1 MVGITH
7 CAALSG
13 VEGVLLTVEADA
25 SEGFPQFEMVGLLS
39 SEVREARERVRTAI
53 SNSGYELPV
62 MKYTINLSPAD
73 IRKAGNYYDLPI
85 AMAVLSAVGLVE
97 REGVSSYFMVGELSL
112 EGVLRPIRGTLSF
125 VIAARKNGFKKCIVP
140 AENAKEA
147 ALIDGMEIFGFSTL
161 TECVRFFQK
170 GEIDDAFVP
179 DPADYTPEENV
190 TSMDFSEIVGQ
201 ENLKRAALV
210 ASAGLHNMLMIGPPG
225 SGKTMLAKRI
235 PTILPP
241 MSLDESIEVTV
252 IHSVCGLVSPGHP
265 LMTLRPFR
273 SPHHTSSAIA
283 LVGGGSVPRPGE
295 MSLAHH
301 GVLFLDELPEFGKQ
315 VLEVMRQPLEDRKV
329 VISRIHG
336 SYVFPT
342 SVMLV
347 AAMNPCN
354 CGYFP
359 DRTRCKCSDSDI
371 SRYLGRISRP
381 ILDRIDITVEAARIP
396 YNEVS
401 AKSGNITSEEL
412 SKKVCAAMEV
422 QRLRYQKEG
431 ISFNSQLSGALI
443 KKYCRLGKAEEELM
457 KQAYDT
463 YDFSTRTYTRVLKV
477 ARTIADLEGSE
488 EIRMEHLSEAVLY
501 RSLERSIWKR

>member
-39 SEVREARERVRTAI
+39 SEVKEARERVRTAI

-85 AMAVLSAVGLVE
+85 AMAVLASVRLVD
-97 REGVSSYFMVGELSL
+97 RMRISSYFIVGELSL
-112 EGVLRPIRGTLSF
+112 EGHLRPISGTLSL
-125 VIAARKNGFKKCIVP
+125 VIAVRKNGFTKCIVP
-140 AENAKEA
+140 LENAKEA
-147 ALIDGMEIFGFSTL
+147 ALIEGMEIFGFSTL
-161 TECVRFFQK
+161 EECVNFFDQ
-170 GEIDDAFVP
+170 GENADAYVP
-179 DPADYTPEENV
+179 DPADYLPEVNV
-190 TSMDFSEIVGQ
+190 GTMDFSEIVGQ

-225 SGKTMLAKRI
+225 SGKTMLARRI

-241 MSLDESIEVTV
+241 MHLEEAIEVTG

-265 LMTLRPFR
+265 LMTARPFR

-283 LVGGGSVPRPGE
+283 LVGGGSIPRPGE
-295 MSLAHH
+295 MSLAHR

-347 AAMNPCN
+347 AAMNPCS
-354 CGYFP
+354 CGYYP
-359 DRTRCKCSDSDI
+359 DRTKCKCKDSDI
-371 SRYLGRISRP
+371 ARYLGRISRP

-396 YNEVS
+396 YDVIS
-401 AKSGNITSEEL
+401 ARSGNVTSAEL
-412 SKKVCAAMEV
+412 SALVCRTMEI
-422 QRLRYQKEG
+422 QRKRYDKEG
-431 ISFNSQLSGALI
+431 ISFNSQLSGSLV
-443 KKYCRLGKAEEELM
+443 KKYCRLGREEEELM

-477 ARTIADLEGSE
+477 ARTIADLEESE
-488 EIRMEHLSEAVLY
+488 EIRAEHLSEAVRY

>member
-1 MVGITH
+1 MVGITY

-13 VEGVLLTVEADA
+13 VEGVLLAVEADA
-25 SEGFPQFEMVGLLS
+25 SEGFPQFEMVGLLA

-53 SNSGYELPV
+53 GNSGYELPV

-85 AMAVLSAVGLVE
+85 AIAVLSSIRIVE
-97 REGVSSYFMVGELSL
+97 RSRVASYFMIGELSL
-112 EGVLRPIRGTLSF
+112 EGVLRPVSGTISF
-125 VIAARKNGFKKCIVP
+125 VIAARKNGFTKCIVP
-140 AENAKEA
+140 SENAKEA
-147 ALIDGMEIFGFSTL
+147 ALIEGMEIFGFSSL
-161 TECVRFFQK
+161 KECVRFFVE
-170 GEIDDAFVP
+170 GETADAYVP
-179 DPADYTPEENV
+179 DPNDYVENV
-190 TSMDFSEIVGQ
+190 AEKSMDFSEIVGQ
-201 ENLKRAALV
+201 ENLKRAAMV
-210 ASAGLHNMLMIGPPG
+210 ACAGLHNMLMIGPPG
-225 SGKTMLAKRI
+225 SGKTMLARRI

-241 MSLDESIEVTV
+241 MSLEEAIEVTG

-265 LMTLRPFR
+265 LITARPFR

-283 LVGGGSVPRPGE
+283 LVGGGSVPHPGE
-295 MSLAHH
+295 MSLAHR

-315 VLEVMRQPLEDRKV
+315 VLEVMRQPLEDRRV

-354 CGYFP
+354 CGYYP
-359 DRTRCKCSDSDI
+359 DRTKCKCNEHDI

-396 YNEVS
+396 YDTIK
-401 AKSGNITSEEL
+401 AKSGSVTSEEL
-412 SKKVCAAMEV
+412 SRQVCAAMEI
-422 QRLRYQKEG
+422 QRHRYDKEG

-443 KKYCRLGKAEEELM
+443 KKYCRLGKDEEDLM
-457 KQAYDT
+457 KQAYET

-477 ARTIADLEGSE
+477 ARTIADLEASE
-488 EIRMEHLSEAVLY
+488 EIRMEHLSEAVRY
-501 RSLERSIWKR
+501 RSLEHSIWKR

>member
-7 CAALSG
+7 CAVLSG
-13 VEGVLLTVEADA
+13 VEGLLLTVEADA

-39 SEVREARERVRTAI
+39 SEVKEARERVRTAI

-73 IRKAGNYYDLPI
+73 VRKAGNYYDLPI
-85 AMAVLSAVGLVE
+85 AMAVLASVRLVD
-97 REGVSSYFMVGELSL
+97 RLRISSYFIVGELSL
-112 EGVLRPIRGTLSF
+112 EGHLRPISGTLSL
-125 VIAARKNGFKKCIVP
+125 VIAARKNGFTKCIVP
-140 AENAKEA
+140 LENAKEA
-147 ALIDGMEIFGFSTL
+147 ALIEGMEIFGFSTL
-161 TECVRFFQK
+161 EECVSFFTK
-170 GEIDDAFVP
+170 GENADAYVP
-179 DPADYTPEENV
+179 DPADYLPEV
-190 TSMDFSEIVGQ
+190 SVGTIDFSEIVGQ

-225 SGKTMLAKRI
+225 SGKTMLARRI

-241 MSLDESIEVTV
+241 MHLEEAIEVTG

-265 LMTLRPFR
+265 LMTARPFR

-283 LVGGGSVPRPGE
+283 LVGGGSIPRPGE
-295 MSLAHH
+295 MSLAHR

-347 AAMNPCN
+347 AAMNPCS
-354 CGYFP
+354 CGYYP
-359 DRTRCKCSDSDI
+359 DRTKCKCKDSDI

-396 YNEVS
+396 YDVIS
-401 AKSGNITSEEL
+401 ARSGNVTSAEL
-412 SKKVCAAMEV
+412 SAQVCKAMDI
-422 QRLRYQKEG
+422 QRKRYDKEG
-431 ISFNSQLSGALI
+431 ISFNSQLSGSLV
-443 KKYCRLGKAEEELM
+443 KKYCRLGREEEELM

-488 EIRMEHLSEAVLY
+488 EIRAQHLSEAVLY
-501 RSLERSIWKR
+501 RSLEHSIWKR